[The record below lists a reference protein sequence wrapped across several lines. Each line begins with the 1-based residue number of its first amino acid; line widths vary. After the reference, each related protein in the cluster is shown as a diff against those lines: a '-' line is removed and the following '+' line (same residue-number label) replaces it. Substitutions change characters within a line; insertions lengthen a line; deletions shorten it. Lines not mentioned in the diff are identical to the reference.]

1 MLQKYCGGVV
11 QSLLRNMAPLMGVV
25 CAPAGIVGT
34 SDNAISTPDSLLF
47 NSPPFG
53 AVNAPDS
60 AVALL
65 GVQLAPPIARLAPP
79 TGQLPPQ

>member
-1 MLQKYCGGVV
+1 MLQTYCGGVV

-34 SDNAISTPDSLLF
+34 SDNAISLLF
-47 NSPPFG
+47 NMPPFG

-65 GVQLAPPIARLAPP
+65 GGQLAPPIARLAPP